1 MLAANVGVLRQRA
14 LLTRPLV
21 AVWLFFQIPA
31 SAHPVS
37 KGEKVCV
44 CFMSVGRWAGPTIG
58 GR

>member
-44 CFMSVGRWAGPTIG
+44 FHERRQVGRSHYWG
-58 GR
+58 